1 MTDKAY
7 SVQKWLNRG
16 YDLSIKLE
24 AKKTHLL
31 AKDGGGRSADSGSQ
45 KQKPDGNRE
54 EIKECEKSFL
64 RAEIENMEEQLE
76 KIDFATDA
84 ALKNLA
90 DGKQYAVLYHRF
102 VCRLSWDKIA
112 ETMDIS
118 KSHLY
123 KLRRDGLEYLADH
136 WKGDAA

>member
-7 SVQKWLNRG
+7 SVQRWLNRG

-24 AKKTHLL
+24 IKKNHLL
-31 AKDGGGRSADSGSQ
+31 AKDSGGRSESSGIQ

-64 RAEIENMEEQLE
+64 RAEIERMEKQLND
-76 KIDFATDA
+76 IDKATDA

-90 DGKQYAVLYHRF
+90 DGKQYAVLYSRF
-102 VCRLSWDKIA
+102 VRRTSWDKIS
-112 ETMDIS
+112 EEMDMS
-118 KSHLY
+118 KSYLY
-123 KLRRDGLEYLADH
+123 QLRREALEYLADH

>member
-31 AKDGGGRSADSGSQ
+31 AKEAGGRYTNSGLQ
-45 KQKPDGNRE
+45 KMKPDGNRE

-64 RAEIENMEEQLE
+64 RAEIEEMEAKLE
-76 KIDFATDA
+76 KIDRETDA
-84 ALKNLA
+84 ALKNLS

-102 VCRLSWDKIA
+102 VRRSSWDMIA
-112 ETMDIS
+112 AEMDLS
-118 KSHLY
+118 KSYLY
-123 KLRRDGLEYLADH
+123 ELRREALEYLADH

>member
-7 SVQKWLNRG
+7 SVQRWLNRG

-24 AKKTHLL
+24 AKRTHLM

-64 RAEIENMEEQLE
+64 RAEIEKMEKQLE
-76 KIDFATDA
+76 EIDKATDA

-90 DGKQYAVLYHRF
+90 NGKQYAVLYSRF
-102 VCRLSWDKIA
+102 VRRTTWDKIS
-112 ETMDIS
+112 EEMDMS
-118 KSHLY
+118 KSY
-123 KLRRDGLEYLADH
+123 IFQLRREALEYLADH